1 MNKQQKIQILGKI
14 SGMPYSYAKGLFDD
28 AECWLQL
35 RYINGKIINP
45 TKLCNKNMLW
55 FTCMFKCLYSIIFC
69 ANSVYLLDNWK
80 QSRGA
85 KIELFIALLFNKKI
99 L

>member
-1 MNKQQKIQILGKI
+1 MKQQKIQILGKI
-14 SGMPYSYAKGLFDD
+14 SGFTYSYAKSLFDD
-28 AECWLQL
+28 AESWLKI
-35 RYINGKIINP
+35 RYIGAKIINP

-55 FTCMFKCLYSIIFC
+55 LFCMLKCIFSIIFC